1 MSNHGRQTPSVSV
14 ESAETG
20 AFEKGTAGLQKPGK
34 PRRSRR
40 RRLARAG
47 FWVVLSMSLLAAGLA
62 VVGWSLLGKPLS
74 APDWVRAEIEA
85 RLAQQLPG
93 FELQFSDMTLFV
105 QRDLRP
111 EISLS
116 NVELRDADSGRVL
129 LELSQAEIT
138 IARRTLLEGQIQP
151 RTISVAGVFLQ
162 LHRNAQGDFDIAFGS
177 GLGESGIG
185 LNGLISRIDDF
196 IYQPRFA
203 ALQEVDISAVTL
215 GYQDARAG
223 RTWTV
228 DGGRLNLTREADL
241 LQLRGDFALLSGRSY
256 AATLELFGEST
267 IGSNAVSL
275 GLSVDEVSSGDIAS
289 QSAALAWLGVL
300 RAPISGNLRT
310 SFNEDGKLGL
320 LNATL
325 RIGEG
330 VLQPSDATRPIPFS
344 EARTYFSYDPRNNL
358 LRFGEFAVA
367 SDWGSATGEATAIL
381 EEGTGGL
388 PSGLQGQVKL
398 AGISANPNEIFDAPR
413 SLTSADLDFHLALNP
428 FALRIG
434 RLALVDE
441 GTRVRLNGRVQAAP
455 EGWDISLMGGVDEIG
470 PERLLSFWPAE
481 IKTRTR
487 TWIADNVLAGS
498 LRNIAVSLQSRPD
511 GTKPEVYFSAEV
523 ADASVRFMRNMPP
536 VTGAGGLVQLEDN
549 RLVVSVDRGTV
560 EAEEGGAMDAAGTV
574 FTIPD
579 LRVKP
584 APAHVALNAAGRI
597 PAALWLLNREPLS
610 ALDKAGRGIDIADGA
625 LRVTGDINFPLKPK
639 PAPTEVLWTVD
650 GQGFDVRSASL
661 VPNKVLAA
669 ETLRFAADNGNLRIE
684 GAGTLE
690 GVPFDG
696 FWQTPLGPGAL
707 EQGARVEADVA
718 ISNAFLDAFSIS
730 LPPGS
735 VSGSGTGRLKMDLKR
750 GVAPSFTLS
759 STLAGLGLRL
769 DAIGWSMGRNA
780 TGKLQIDG
788 TLSTPARIDRM
799 SLSAPGL
806 SMNGRLELS
815 EGGGLRALTID
826 RLRAGAWLDAPVT
839 LTGRGKG
846 VAPAVTISGGRI
858 DMRNAPFSTGGGSGG
873 SRGAASSASGPL
885 TLAPDRLQI
894 SDGITLTGFR
904 GQFSTQGGLGGAFQ
918 ARLNGGTPVRGSVTA
933 TERGQRFVIKADD
946 AGGVLRD
953 AGLIKNVHG
962 GSFHLKLA
970 PTGAPGTFDGE
981 LDIGDT
987 RIRNAPVMAELL
999 SAISV
1004 IGLLEQLGGNGIS
1017 FHEVEA
1023 RFRLTPRQVI
1033 LTRSSAVGPSMGIS
1047 LDGYYDLAS
1056 KTMDMQGVLSPIYVV
1071 NFVGQLFSRKGE
1083 GLFGFNFNL
1092 KGKSDDPRIT
1102 VNPLS
1107 ALTPG
1112 MFREIFRRPPPT
1124 VQQ

>member
-1 MSNHGRQTPSVSV
+1 
-14 ESAETG
+14 
-20 AFEKGTAGLQKPGK
+20 
-34 PRRSRR
+34 
-40 RRLARAG
+40 
-47 FWVVLSMSLLAAGLA
+47 MSLLLGGLA
-62 VVGWSLLGKPLS
+62 VIGWSLLGKPLS
-74 APDWVRAEIEA
+74 APDWMRAEIEA

-93 FELQFSDMTLFV
+93 YELQFSDMTLFV

-116 NVELRDADSGRVL
+116 NVELREAASGRVL
-129 LELSQAEIT
+129 LTLSQAEIT
-138 IARRTLLEGQIQP
+138 IARRTLLEGQVQP

-162 LHRNAQGDFDIAFGS
+162 LHRNAQGDFDIAFGG
-177 GLGESGIG
+177 GLGASGIG

-228 DGGRLNLTREADL
+228 DGGRLNLTREGDL
-241 LQLRGDFALLSGRSY
+241 LQMRGDFALLSGRSY

-300 RAPISGNLRT
+300 RAPISGSLRT

-344 EARTYFSYDPRNNL
+344 EARTYFSYEPRDNL

-381 EEGTGGL
+381 EEGARGL
-388 PSGLQGQVKL
+388 PKGLQGQVKL
-398 AGISANPNEIFDAPR
+398 AGISANPNAIFDAPR
-413 SLTSADLDFHLALNP
+413 SLTSADLDFHLALDP

-441 GTRVRLNGRVQAAP
+441 GTRMRLNGRVSAAP
-455 EGWDISLMGGVDEIG
+455 EGWDISLMGGIDEIG
-470 PERLLSFWPAE
+470 PERILSFWPAD
-481 IKTRTR
+481 IKTKTR

-498 LRNIAVSLQSRPD
+498 LRNIAVSLQARPD
-511 GTKPEVYFSAEV
+511 GSKPEVYFSAEV

-536 VTGAGGLVQLEDN
+536 VTGAAGLVQIEDN

-560 EAEEGGAMDAAGTV
+560 TAEEGGALEAAGTV

-579 LRVKP
+579 LAVKP
-584 APAHVALNAAGRI
+584 APAHVALNATGPI

-639 PAPTEVLWTVD
+639 PAPTEVLWAVE
-650 GQGFDVRSASL
+650 GQGFDVRSTSL

-669 ETLRFAADNGNLRIE
+669 ETLRFAAENASLRIE
-684 GAGTLE
+684 GQGTLE
-690 GVPFDG
+690 GVAFDG

-718 ISNAFLDAFSIS
+718 LSNAFLDAFSIE
-730 LPPGS
+730 LPPGT
-735 VSGSGTGRLKMDLKR
+735 VSGRGTGRLEMDLKR
-750 GVAPSFTLS
+750 GVAPSFSLS
-759 STLAGLGLRL
+759 SNLAGLGLRL
-769 DAIGWSMGRNA
+769 EAIGWSMGREA
-780 TGKLQIDG
+780 TGQLQIDG
-788 TLSTPARIDRM
+788 TLSTPARIDRL

-806 SMNGRLELS
+806 SLAGRLDLS
-815 EGGGLRALTID
+815 PGGGLRALTLD
-826 RLRAGAWLDAPVT
+826 RLRAGSWLDAPVL

-846 VAPAVTISGGRI
+846 VPPAVTIAGGRI
-858 DMRNAPFSTGGGSGG
+858 DMRAAPFATTGGGARG
-873 SRGAASSASGPL
+873 GAARASGPL

-894 SDGITLTGFR
+894 TDGIVLTGFR

-918 ARLNGGTPVRGSVTA
+918 AKLNGGTPLRGSVTP
-933 TERGQRFVIKADD
+933 TERGQRFVVKADD

-953 AGLIKNVHG
+953 AGLLKNVHG
-962 GSFHLKLA
+962 GSFHLKLV

-981 LDIGDT
+981 LDIVST

-1004 IGLLEQLGGNGIS
+1004 IGLLEQLGGQGIS
-1017 FHEVEA
+1017 FQEVEA

-1033 LTRSSAVGPSMGIS
+1033 LTRSSAVGPSMGIT

-1083 GLFGFNFNL
+1083 GLFGFNFTL
-1092 KGKSDDPRIT
+1092 KGRSDNPRIS

-1124 VQQ
+1124 VQR

>member
-14 ESAETG
+14 ESADTG
-20 AFEKGTAGLQKPGK
+20 PFESGAVGLQDPGK

-40 RRLARAG
+40 RRLAKAG
-47 FWVVLSMSLLAAGLA
+47 LWVVLSMSLLLGGLG
-62 VVGWSLLGKPLS
+62 VIGWSLLGKPLS
-74 APDWVRAEIEA
+74 APDWMRAEIEA

-116 NVELRDADSGRVL
+116 NVELREADSGRVL

-138 IARRTLLEGQIQP
+138 IARRTLLEGQVQP

-177 GLGESGIG
+177 GLGDSGIG

-228 DGGRLNLTREADL
+228 DGGRLNLTREADQ

-275 GLSVDEVSSGDIAS
+275 GLSVDEVSSVDIAS

-344 EARTYFSYDPRNNL
+344 EARTYFSYEPRDNL

-398 AGISANPNEIFDAPR
+398 AGISANPNQIFDAPR

-441 GTRVRLNGRVQAAP
+441 GTRMRLNGRVQAAP
-455 EGWDISLMGGVDEIG
+455 EGWDISLMGGIDEIG
-470 PERLLSFWPAE
+470 PERILSFWPAD
-481 IKTRTR
+481 IKTKTR
-487 TWIADNVLAGS
+487 TWIADNVLAGR
-498 LRNIAVSLQSRPD
+498 LRNIAVSLQARPD
-511 GTKPEVYFSAEV
+511 GSKPEVYFSAEV

-560 EAEEGGAMDAAGTV
+560 EAEEGGALEAAGTV

-579 LRVKP
+579 LRVRP
-584 APAHVALNAAGRI
+584 APAHVALNAAGPI
-597 PAALWLLNREPLS
+597 PAALWLINREPLS

-625 LRVTGDINFPLKPK
+625 LRVAGDITFPLKQK
-639 PAPTEVLWTVD
+639 PAPSEVLWAVD
-650 GQGFDVRSASL
+650 GQGFDVRSTSL

-669 ETLRFAADNGNLRIE
+669 QTLRFAADNGNLRIE
-684 GAGTLE
+684 GEGTLE

-707 EQGARVEADVA
+707 EKGARVEADVA
-718 ISNAFLDAFSIS
+718 LSNEFLDAFSID

-735 VSGSGTGRLKMDLKR
+735 VSGRGSGRLEMDLKR
-750 GVAPSFTLS
+750 GVAPSFSLRS
-759 STLAGLGLRL
+759 SLAGLGLRL
-769 DAIGWSMGRNA
+769 DAIGWSMGQNA
-780 TGKLQIDG
+780 TGQLQIEG
-788 TLSTPARIDRM
+788 TLSTPARIDRL

-806 SMNGRLELS
+806 SLDGRLELS
-815 EGGGLRALTID
+815 EGGGLRALTLD
-826 RLRAGAWLDAPVT
+826 RLRAGSWLDAPVT

-858 DMRNAPFSTGGGSGG
+858 DLRDAPFSSGGGSRG
-873 SRGAASSASGPL
+873 GAASSASGPL

-894 SDGITLTGFR
+894 TDGIILTGFR
-904 GQFSTQGGLGGAFQ
+904 GQFTTQGGLGGAFQ
-918 ARLNGGTPVRGSVTA
+918 AKLNGGTPVRGSVTP
-933 TERGQRFVIKADD
+933 TERGQRFVLKADD

-953 AGLIKNVHG
+953 AGLLKNVHG
-962 GSFHLKLA
+962 GSFHLKLV

-981 LDIGDT
+981 LDIVST

-1017 FHEVEA
+1017 FQEVEA
-1023 RFRLTPRQVI
+1023 RFRLTPKQVI

-1083 GLFGFNFNL
+1083 GLFGFNFTL
-1092 KGKSDDPRIT
+1092 KGKSDNPRIS

-1124 VQQ
+1124 VRQ